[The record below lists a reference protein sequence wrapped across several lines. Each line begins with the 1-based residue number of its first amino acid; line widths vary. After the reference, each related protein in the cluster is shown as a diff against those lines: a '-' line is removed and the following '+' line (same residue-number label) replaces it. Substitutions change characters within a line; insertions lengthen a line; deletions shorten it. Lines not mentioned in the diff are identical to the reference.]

1 MRFVAELDGDPHVIE
16 NVSICMQG
24 AEARFRKIGNQWVLE
39 STAFNRCSN
48 RVEAFRIA
56 DDFISNI
63 NSILAIYLGLQQAC
77 SVRSIMWLND
87 RGIPFRRSL
96 REHVTLYT
104 YLAPRKSEL
113 TTVVGD
119 ETLGS
124 AITHLACTNAALREC
139 LYLIRGQTLHWSQI
153 YDVIEYLGG
162 AAQIGA
168 AGFATKANTAR
179 VRQTANHYRHLGSK
193 KNYPLP
199 KNSPSLEQARKFTC
213 EILKKWIAYI
223 V

>member
-1 MRFVAELDGDPHVIE
+1 MRFVVELDGDPHVIE
-16 NVSICMQG
+16 NVSTCMQG

-39 STAFNRCSN
+39 STALDRCSAKE
-48 RVEAFRIA
+48 EAFRIA
-56 DDFISNI
+56 DDLISNI
-63 NSILAIYLGLQQAC
+63 NSILAIYLGLPKAC
-77 SVRSIMWLND
+77 SVGSILWLNN

-96 REHVTLYT
+96 REYMMLHT

-124 AITHLACTNAALREC
+124 ALTRRAGTNATLREC
-139 LYLIRGQTLHWSQI
+139 LSLIRGQTLHWSQI

-168 AGFATKANTAR
+168 AGFSTKANTAR

-193 KNYPLP
+193 KKYPLP

-213 EILKKWIAYI
+213 EILKKWIASI